1 MFNSPAQIELTSA
14 IIRNPIIVSTET
26 KVSEAIAQMS
36 GVQSQCDAAKTIDNQ
51 SAQLVI
57 EVRASCVLV
66 VDNEQLVGIV
76 TERDVVRLS
85 AEQLP
90 LDVTVTEVMAR
101 PVVTLRESAFTDL
114 FLAINLIQQHHIR
127 HLPIVDDSDRLVGLV
142 TYESLRQTS
151 RPIDLLRLRLVKE
164 VMTREVICAAP
175 EESMLAIA
183 KLMAHYRISS
193 VIIAETRLKQD
204 NCLQVPVGILA
215 ERDIVQ
221 FQALGL
227 NLESWTA
234 AAMMS
239 TPIFAVKPEDSLWM
253 VHQIMEQHFISR
265 IAVVGEEGEIL
276 GIITQTSLLQ
286 LNPIEIYN
294 LAEVLEQKVIRL
306 EAEKISLLEGRNELL
321 ENQQVITYQ
330 QLQEELIERKKV
342 EAELIELNQSLE
354 IKVQER
360 TKALHSSES
369 HVRAIIEAIPDL
381 LLRVSRDGKCLEYI
395 NSKYPEQNFLPIQN
409 HLSEVLPPDLLQ
421 QQLEMLEKS
430 IATGELQVYEH
441 QIYRGDRFVF
451 EEVRIVPISDD
462 EVLIIVRDQAE
473 RKQAELALQKSET
486 RFRRIYESDIVGM
499 MFTDLNG
506 QISDAN
512 DRFLEMLGYTRE
524 DLNAKQISWENIT
537 PPEYLPI
544 DRHAIQHLKLSL
556 VIEPWEKVYY
566 HKDGHSV
573 HVLVGLALLSEDE
586 CIFVV
591 VDISDRKQAE
601 ELIRQQVD
609 QEKLLAAITQRI
621 RLTLNL
627 PEILQATVQQVH
639 QVLKSDRVLVYRV
652 FPDGTGS
659 AIAESV
665 LPQWSPILDITF
677 PKEIFP
683 QVNYDRYIKGRIYA
697 LSDREAQS
705 NEMLPCLVEFLTER
719 QVRAKLVVPII
730 QNNSLWGLLIVHQCD
745 RPRHWQT
752 WEINLLQQIAN
763 QLAIAIQQADL
774 FEKLQQELRDRHK
787 TQQHLTEINQKLA
800 MSNEELARATRLK
813 DEFLANMSHE
823 LRTPLNAI
831 LGMTEGMQEQIFGK
845 VTDSQIKALQTI
857 ERSGLHL
864 LELINDILDIAKIES
879 GQIDLEYSNVP
890 VEFLCQSCLP
900 FVKQQALKKS
910 IQLETRIAPNL
921 LELNVDERRIRQ
933 VLINLLNNAVKFTP
947 DGGFITLEVSGNHPP
962 SLGNQASSNQPSAI
976 ISTKPE
982 LAESSYLYFSVID
995 TGIGISPANI
1005 TKLFQPF
1012 IQIDSALNRQY
1023 QGTGLGLALV
1033 KRIVEMHGGIVMLT
1047 SEIGV
1052 GSCFT
1057 IALPYKASTK
1067 VLPSVIN
1074 QTEAASEC
1082 NQNTQSRSYTILLV
1096 EDNELNTMT
1105 ISSYLTAKGYKIVVA
1120 QNGQEAL
1127 ALVQVSKPDLILM
1140 DIQMPVMDGIE
1151 ATKQIRKIPSLDHVP
1166 IIAIT
1171 ALAMDKDVEHCLAA
1185 GANDYLS
1192 KPVKLRQ
1199 LTQLIQKILVSN

>member
-265 IAVVGEEGEIL
+265 IAVVGEEGAIL

-462 EVLIIVRDQAE
+462 EVLIIVRDQTE

-890 VEFLCQSCLP
+890 VEFLCQYCLP

>member
-1 MFNSPAQIELTSA
+1 
-14 IIRNPIIVSTET
+14 
-26 KVSEAIAQMS
+26 
-36 GVQSQCDAAKTIDNQ
+36 D
-51 SAQLVI
+51 
-57 EVRASCVLV
+57 
-66 VDNEQLVGIV
+66 
-76 TERDVVRLS
+76 
-85 AEQLP
+85 
-90 LDVTVTEVMAR
+90 
-101 PVVTLRESAFTDL
+101 
-114 FLAINLIQQHHIR
+114 
-127 HLPIVDDSDRLVGLV
+127 
-142 TYESLRQTS
+142 QT
-151 RPIDLLRLRLVKE
+151 
-164 VMTREVICAAP
+164 
-175 EESMLAIA
+175 
-183 KLMAHYRISS
+183 
-193 VIIAETRLKQD
+193 
-204 NCLQVPVGILA
+204 
-215 ERDIVQ
+215 
-221 FQALGL
+221 
-227 NLESWTA
+227 
-234 AAMMS
+234 
-239 TPIFAVKPEDSLWM
+239 
-253 VHQIMEQHFISR
+253 
-265 IAVVGEEGEIL
+265 
-276 GIITQTSLLQ
+276 
-286 LNPIEIYN
+286 
-294 LAEVLEQKVIRL
+294 
-306 EAEKISLLEGRNELL
+306 
-321 ENQQVITYQ
+321 
-330 QLQEELIERKKV
+330 
-342 EAELIELNQSLE
+342 
-354 IKVQER
+354 
-360 TKALHSSES
+360 
-369 HVRAIIEAIPDL
+369 
-381 LLRVSRDGKCLEYI
+381 
-395 NSKYPEQNFLPIQN
+395 
-409 HLSEVLPPDLLQ
+409 
-421 QQLEMLEKS
+421 
-430 IATGELQVYEH
+430 
-441 QIYRGDRFVF
+441 
-451 EEVRIVPISDD
+451 
-462 EVLIIVRDQAE
+462 E

>member
-462 EVLIIVRDQAE
+462 EVLIIVRDQTE